1 LKAQEQFEL
10 QAVTIAAQR
19 EHQEK
24 KLQFLGNLVANAAFH
39 PEYDRA
45 HADHLI
51 KVAEE
56 LTFQQLCILS
66 LAGSKDHL
74 RLAPGEE
81 DYQGEK
87 PTRVEQTGLITEIH
101 DLSQRQMLATPE
113 GDHLVFEINTIV
125 PFTLSVE
132 NTGASLYTLMELGS
146 IDNQDLAPLMRLL
159 Q

>member
-24 KLQFLGNLVANAAFH
+24 KLQFLGNLVANIAFH

-45 HADHLI
+45 HANRLI

-66 LAGSKDHL
+66 LASSEDHL

-81 DYQGEK
+81 VYQDHR
-87 PTRVEQTGLITEIH
+87 PPRVGQIGSITEIH

-125 PFTLSVE
+125 PFTLRVE
-132 NTGASLYTLMELGS
+132 NTGASLYAL
-146 IDNQDLAPLMRLL
+146 I
-159 Q
+159 